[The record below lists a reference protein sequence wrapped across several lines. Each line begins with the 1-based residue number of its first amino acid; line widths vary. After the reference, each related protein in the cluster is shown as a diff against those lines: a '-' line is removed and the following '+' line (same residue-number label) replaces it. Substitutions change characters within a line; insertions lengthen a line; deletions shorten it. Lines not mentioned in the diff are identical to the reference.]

1 MNPMTSLLLRLKSR
15 PLHLQWFLFLLAT
28 AMLSGC
34 GTAPTKPPDIKLPV
48 SPRPGGYYLDDGP
61 GDNLPPN
68 LGAIPDAVPMDEP
81 LHKFANRP
89 YVVFGKT
96 YVPNSANDGFRQSG
110 IASWYGRKF
119 HGQKTSGGEIYD
131 MYAMTAAHPTLPI
144 PSYARVTSAANGKS
158 VVVRVNDRGP
168 FHGDRIIDLSYTAA
182 SKLGIAGPGSGR
194 VSVERIFAGTQAAQ
208 TPPPSAA
215 AQVVAISGGPSVTAL
230 PPQPPIQFSPAPIS
244 TEGAGV
250 FIQLGAFSSPE
261 NADSF
266 RNKMKRDLDWM
277 REPVNVS
284 FKDGL
289 HRVRIGPLANRE
301 EAKAIADK
309 VRITLNI
316 FPVVTQ
322 P

>member
-1 MNPMTSLLLRLKSR
+1 
-15 PLHLQWFLFLLAT
+15 
-28 AMLSGC
+28 
-34 GTAPTKPPDIKLPV
+34 
-48 SPRPGGYYLDDGP
+48 
-61 GDNLPPN
+61 
-68 LGAIPDAVPMDEP
+68 
-81 LHKFANRP
+81 
-89 YVVFGKT
+89 
-96 YVPNSANDGFRQSG
+96 
-110 IASWYGRKF
+110 
-119 HGQKTSGGEIYD
+119 

-182 SKLGIAGPGSGR
+182 SKLGIAGPGSGK
-194 VSVERIFAGTQAAQ
+194 VSVERIFAGTPVAQ
-208 TPPPSAA
+208 TPHPSAEV
-215 AQVVAISGGPSVTAL
+215 QVVATSSRPGVTAL
-230 PPQPPIQFSPAPIS
+230 PPQPPIQASPAPIS
-244 TEGAGV
+244 AERAGV

-277 REPVNVS
+277 REPINVS
-284 FKDGL
+284 YKDGL

-309 VRITLNI
+309 VRVTLNF

>member
-1 MNPMTSLLLRLKSR
+1 L
-15 PLHLQWFLFLLAT
+15 
-28 AMLSGC
+28 
-34 GTAPTKPPDIKLPV
+34 
-48 SPRPGGYYLDDGP
+48 
-61 GDNLPPN
+61 
-68 LGAIPDAVPMDEP
+68 
-81 LHKFANRP
+81 
-89 YVVFGKT
+89 
-96 YVPNSANDGFRQSG
+96 RQSG

-119 HGQKTSGGEIYD
+119 HGQKTSSGETYD

-194 VSVERIFAGTQAAQ
+194 VSVERIFAGTQLAEA
-208 TPPPSAA
+208 TPSSAA
-215 AQVVAISGGPSVTAL
+215 AQVVAISNGASVTAL
-230 PPQPPIQFSPAPIS
+230 PAQPPILAVPAPIS

-266 RNKMKRDLDWM
+266 RNRMKRDLDWM
-277 REPVNVS
+277 REPLNVS

-309 VRITLNI
+309 VRVTLNI

>member
-1 MNPMTSLLLRLKSR
+1 MSPMTRLLPCLPNHPRHLK
-15 PLHLQWFLFLLAT
+15 FVVFLLVT
-28 AMLSGC
+28 AVLAGC
-34 GTAPTKPPDIKLPV
+34 GTAPKKTADIKLPG

-61 GDNLPPN
+61 GESLPPN
-68 LGAIPDAVPMDEP
+68 LAAIPDAVPMDEP

-96 YVPNSANDGFRQSG
+96 YEPNTANESFRQSG

-119 HGQKTSGGEIYD
+119 HGQRTASGETYD

-144 PSYARVTSAANGKS
+144 PSYARVTSAASGKS

-194 VSVERIFAGTQAAQ
+194 VSVERVFAGAQLAQGAPSSGAAQ
-208 TPPPSAA
+208 VIAVSGMASAA
-215 AQVVAISGGPSVTAL
+215 ALSPQSPSQA
-230 PPQPPIQFSPAPIS
+230 SPAPIS
-244 TEGAGV
+244 AEGAGV

-266 RNKMKRDLDWM
+266 RAKMKRDLDWM
-277 REPVNVS
+277 REPINVS
-284 FKDGL
+284 FKEGL

-301 EAKAIADK
+301 EARAIADK
-309 VRITLNI
+309 IRVTLSVSVI
-316 FPVVTQ
+316 TQ

>member
-1 MNPMTSLLLRLKSR
+1 MSPMPELRSCLKDR
-15 PLHLQWFLFLLAT
+15 PLHVAWFLFAMAT
-28 AMLSGC
+28 TILSGC
-34 GTAPTKPPDIKLPV
+34 GTAPKTPADINPPV
-48 SPRPGGYYLDDGP
+48 SPKPGGYYLDDGP
-61 GDNLPPN
+61 GENLPHN
-68 LGAIPDAVPMDEP
+68 LAAIPDAVPMDEP
-81 LHKFANRP
+81 LHRFANRP
-89 YVVFGKT
+89 YLVFGKT
-96 YVPNSANDGFRQSG
+96 YVPNSANESFRQSG

-119 HGQKTSGGEIYD
+119 HGQKTSSGEIYD

-144 PSYARVTSAANGKS
+144 PSYARVTSATNGKS

-208 TPPPSAA
+208 ATPSSAA
-215 AQVVAISGGPSVTAL
+215 VQVIAISSAASVAAL
-230 PPQPPIQFSPAPIS
+230 PSQPLIQASPAPIS
-244 TEGAGV
+244 TERAGV

-266 RNKMKRDLDWM
+266 RDKMKRDLDWM
-277 REPVNVS
+277 REPINVS

-301 EAKAIADK
+301 EARAIADK
-309 VRITLNI
+309 VRVTLNI
-316 FPVVTQ
+316 PVVTQ

>member
-1 MNPMTSLLLRLKSR
+1 MNPTPCVFLRLKNR
-15 PLHLQWFLFLLAT
+15 PIHSKWLLFVVAT
-28 AMLSGC
+28 AILSGC
-34 GTAPTKPPDIKLPV
+34 GTAPKSPADFRPPV
-48 SPRPGGYYLDDGP
+48 SKTGGYYLDDGP
-61 GDNLPPN
+61 GDNLPAN

-96 YVPNSANDGFRQSG
+96 YAPFSANDSFRQSG

-119 HGQKTSGGEIYD
+119 HGQKTSSGEIYD

-168 FHGDRIIDLSYTAA
+168 FHGGRIIDLSYTAA

-194 VSVERIFAGTQAAQ
+194 VNVERIFAGTQVAQAA
-208 TPPPSAA
+208 PSSAA
-215 AQVVAISGGPSVTAL
+215 AQVVAVSSAPSVTAL
-230 PPQPPIQFSPAPIS
+230 APQAPIQALPAPIS
-244 TEGAGV
+244 TERAGA
-250 FIQLGAFSSPE
+250 FIQLGAFSSSD

-277 REPVNVS
+277 REPINVS

-289 HRVRIGPLANRE
+289 HRVRIGPLANRD

-309 VRITLNI
+309 VRVTLDFVPI
-316 FPVVTQ
+316 VTQ

>member
-1 MNPMTSLLLRLKSR
+1 MNPMASLLLCLKDR
-15 PLHLQWFLFLLAT
+15 RLHLKWLLFIMAT

-34 GTAPTKPPDIKLPV
+34 GTAPKSPAEIRPPV
-48 SPRPGGYYLDDGP
+48 SPKPGGYYLEDGP
-61 GDNLPPN
+61 GEKLPPN
-68 LGAIPDAVPMDEP
+68 LAAIPDAVPMDEP

-96 YVPNSANDGFRQSG
+96 YVPNSANDSFRQSG

-119 HGQKTSGGEIYD
+119 HGQKTSSGEIYD

-168 FHGDRIIDLSYTAA
+168 FHGDRVIDLSYTAA

-194 VSVERIFAGTQAAQ
+194 VSVERIFAGTQMAPA
-208 TPPPSAA
+208 TPSSAA
-215 AQVVAISGGPSVTAL
+215 AQVVAVNSGLSVTAL
-230 PPQPPIQFSPAPIS
+230 APQPPILTLRAPIS
-244 TEGAGV
+244 TERAGV

-266 RNKMKRDLDWM
+266 RNKLKRDLDWM
-277 REPVNVS
+277 REPINVS

-301 EAKAIADK
+301 EARAIADK
-309 VRITLNI
+309 VSVTLNF
-316 FPVVTQ
+316 FPIVTQ

>member
-1 MNPMTSLLLRLKSR
+1 MNPMISLLLCLKNR
-15 PLHLQWFLFLLAT
+15 PLHLKWFPFLLA
-28 AMLSGC
+28 AAIFSGC
-34 GTAPTKPPDIKLPV
+34 GTAPKTPADIKLPV
-48 SPRPGGYYLDDGP
+48 SPKPGGYYLDDGP
-61 GDNLPPN
+61 GDSLPPD
-68 LGAIPDAVPMDEP
+68 LAAIPDAVPMDEP

-96 YVPNSANDGFRQSG
+96 YVPNSANDAFRQSG

-119 HGQKTSGGEIYD
+119 HGQKTSSGEIYD

-144 PSYARVTSAANGKS
+144 PSYARVTSAVNGKS

-168 FHGDRIIDLSYTAA
+168 FHGDRVIDLSYTAA

-194 VSVERIFAGTQAAQ
+194 VSVERIFAGTQVAQ
-208 TPPPSAA
+208 TPPPSVA
-215 AQVVAISGGPSVTAL
+215 AQVVAISSGPRVTAL
-230 PPQPPIQFSPAPIS
+230 PPHLPIQASPAPIS

-261 NADSF
+261 NADTF

-277 REPVNVS
+277 REPINVS

-301 EAKAIADK
+301 EARAIADK
-309 VRITLNI
+309 IRITLNI
-316 FPVVTQ
+316 PVVTQ